1 MSEDSG
7 TSLEAEVLDELG
19 EGRLQEIAGLLGTDG
34 TEAREMVGTTVSALS
49 GEVREAPVPEEEAP
63 LQGVSTL
70 GGFTAGGLLAGVLA
84 KASKPVANAVAKKT
98 GLPAATVTRVVE
110 LLIPVI
116 LTVLAKRGAKK

>member
-19 EGRLQEIAGLLGTDG
+19 KDKLQEIAGLLGTDG
-34 TEAREMVGTTVSALS
+34 TEAREMVGTTVAALS
-49 GEVREAPVPEEEAP
+49 GEVRGAPVPEEEAP

>member
-49 GEVREAPVPEEEAP
+49 GEVRGAPVPEEEAP

>member
-1 MSEDSG
+1 MTEDSG

-19 EGRLQEIAGLLGTDG
+19 EDKLQEIAGLLGTDG
-34 TEAREMVGTTVSALS
+34 TEAREMAGTTVSALS
-49 GEVREAPVPEEEAP
+49 GEVRGAPVPEEEAP

>member
-1 MSEDSG
+1 M
-7 TSLEAEVLDELG
+7 
-19 EGRLQEIAGLLGTDG
+19 
-34 TEAREMVGTTVSALS
+34 
-49 GEVREAPVPEEEAP
+49 
-63 LQGVSTL
+63 
-70 GGFTAGGLLAGVLA
+70 LA

>member
-1 MSEDSG
+1 M
-7 TSLEAEVLDELG
+7 
-19 EGRLQEIAGLLGTDG
+19 
-34 TEAREMVGTTVSALS
+34 SALS
-49 GEVREAPVPEEEAP
+49 GEVREAPVPEEEAAEAEAEAP

-70 GGFTAGGLLAGVLA
+70 GGFATGGLLAGVPA

-116 LTVLAKRGAKK
+116 LTVPAKRGAKK